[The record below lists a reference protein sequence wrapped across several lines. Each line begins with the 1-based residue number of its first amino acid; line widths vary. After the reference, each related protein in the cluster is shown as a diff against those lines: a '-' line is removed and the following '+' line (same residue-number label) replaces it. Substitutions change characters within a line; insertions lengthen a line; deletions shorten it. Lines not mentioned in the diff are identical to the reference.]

1 MRADLAR
8 RKLPEKKILLWDWSA
23 PRPLTAHPE
32 KNRSVRGATGPV
44 ANRRNRLKASACSA
58 GPKTATCPPPNPR
71 HDATLSRVA
80 GRCEARPVVSDQ
92 RRLPGLSLWSENGS
106 RLAAS
111 SRPRATQ
118 AEDRAHRSPPPGH
131 RRIVGGARPSVVDKS
146 AGSRATPRRC
156 GRNWCRQNAAL

>member
-8 RKLPEKKILLWDWSA
+8 RKLPEKKILLWD
-23 PRPLTAHPE
+23 RPLRTRRTAHPE
-32 KNRSVRGATGPV
+32 INRSVQITTGPV

-71 HDATLSRVA
+71 SDATLSKVA
-80 GRCEARPVVSDQ
+80 GECEARTVVSDQ

-111 SRPRATQ
+111 SRPQ
-118 AEDRAHRSPPPGH
+118 AAQVEDRAHRSPPPGH
-131 RRIVGGARPSVVDKS
+131 RKILGGDRTPVVDKS
-146 AGSRATPRRC
+146 AGCRATPTRC
-156 GRNWCRQNAAL
+156 GRNWGRENAPL